1 MLNFR
6 GRSLP
11 LCFRPERLGG
21 DRPFALDCCNCCRN
35 VSAAQCPLFCPSGR
49 WPYMIMN
56 TKTAEKSS
64 HSAASVP
71 VPEGPRL

>member
-35 VSAAQCPLFCPSGR
+35 VSAAQFPLFLSEWSVALYDHEHENIRKKFALSCVSSG
-49 WPYMIMN
+49 P
-56 TKTAEKSS
+56 
-64 HSAASVP
+64 
-71 VPEGPRL
+71 